1 LLLFIILIRIRIAI
15 AVFIIIGVS
24 IAFRVFFVLDFF
36 LVLTEM
42 ERWIGG
48 VSDTS
53 HCTSL
58 IIYCTYLFQ
67 FVLHLLA
74 EAAGSYFNIQA
85 EFTVDI
91 HM

>member
-1 LLLFIILIRIRIAI
+1 LLLFISLIRIRVAV
-15 AVFIIIGVS
+15 AVFIII
-24 IAFRVFFVLDFF
+24 RVFIVFRIFFVFDFF
-36 LVLTEM
+36 LVLTETK
-42 ERWIGG
+42 RWIGG
-48 VSDTS
+48 VSDKS